1 MGDKCV
7 VCGSYRIKIK
17 TISYY
22 RMPRNSSHRAVWRE
36 AFVLDEAKLKPFSI
50 VCSCHFVNGDSRC
63 GPLLVPAL
71 LTPVAIAEE
80 DVLAPVLPTLV
91 PIMGPSTTVVA
102 IEGGPD
108 LTTVNGRSTVGV
120 ESAQIDGFALVAT
133 GSEAVCS
140 TMIEGLAEASPLFIP
155 IEWQ

>member
-1 MGDKCV
+1 MGV

-36 AFVLDEAKLKPFSI
+36 AFVLDEAKLKPFSE

-71 LTPVAIAEE
+71 LTPVAIVE
-80 DVLAPVLPTLV
+80 DYVLAAVLPTLV
-91 PIMGPSTTVVA
+91 PIVGPSITVVA
-102 IEGGPD
+102 IEGRPD
-108 LTTVNGRSTVGV
+108 LTTVDGRSKFCRGRFGTNRWVHFSSGT
-120 ESAQIDGFALVAT
+120 AT
-133 GSEAVCS
+133 RIRGCV
-140 TMIEGLAEASPLFIP
+140 FDND
-155 IEWQ
+155 